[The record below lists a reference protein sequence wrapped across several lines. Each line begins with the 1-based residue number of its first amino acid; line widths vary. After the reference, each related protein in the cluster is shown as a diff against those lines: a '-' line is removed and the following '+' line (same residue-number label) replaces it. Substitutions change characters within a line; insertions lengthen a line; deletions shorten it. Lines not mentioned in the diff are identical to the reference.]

1 MIRESGW
8 KECVI
13 AKNGQ
18 LSAVCNLGKAYEY
31 AVVQVPTLDTATLV
45 VRASRAIDGTGIGL
59 YITHDQTAVPVALN
73 IGSGTG
79 NIMWVIPIMGVQ
91 YLWFYANAA
100 QTTAAV
106 TFYVRGFNGAVK
118 TI

>member
-1 MIRESGW
+1 MIRTTSW

-18 LSAVCNLGKAYEY
+18 LSAVCDLGKAYEN
-31 AVVQVPTLDTATLV
+31 AVVQVPTIDTATLV
-45 VRASRAIDGTGIGL
+45 VRASRTLTGTGVGL

-73 IGSGTG
+73 VGSGTG
-79 NIMWVIPIMGVQ
+79 NFMWVIPLMGVQ

-106 TFYVRGFNGAVK
+106 TFYVRGFNGAIR
-118 TI
+118 TN

>member
-1 MIRESGW
+1 MVRTSKW
-8 KECVI
+8 VECVI
-13 AKNGQ
+13 AKSGK
-18 LSAVCNLGKAYEY
+18 LSAVCNLGKPYEY

-45 VRASRAIDGTGIGL
+45 VRASRAADGTGIGL
-59 YITHDQTAVPVALN
+59 YVTHTTGATPVALN
-73 IGSGTG
+73 ITSGTG
-79 NIMWVIPIMGVQ
+79 NIMWIIPIMGVQ

-118 TI
+118 TS